1 MTTETP
7 LLKACVLGFPVS
19 HSLSPKLHGAWLK
32 QYNIHGS
39 YTTMAVMPDNLKD
52 ALKVLVDRGFAGC
65 NLTLPLKELAMPMM
79 DSHDESCVMSGAVNT
94 VVMNNGKMTG
104 YNSDGFGFLE
114 NLTAQYPDWNGER
127 VVVLGTGGAA
137 RGIIA
142 SLRGAGA
149 EKFILV
155 NRTRDKAEKVI
166 SAFKLNAESVEW
178 ELRHEALADAT
189 LVVNCTSLGMAE
201 QPRLD
206 LSLQALPTSAL
217 VCDIVYRPLQTNL
230 LLQAQAQ
237 GNPVLGGLGMLLHQ
251 GRLGFQHWFGI
262 DPAVTPELYQTM
274 AEAAQ

>member
-1 MTTETP
+1 MTTEAP

-32 QYNIHGS
+32 HYHIHGS

-52 ALKVLVDRGFAGC
+52 ALKMLVDRGFAGC

-79 DSHDESCVMSGAVNT
+79 DNHDESCVMSGAVNT
-94 VVMNNGKMTG
+94 VVMKDGKMTG

-114 NLTAQYPDWNGER
+114 NLMAQYPDWNGER
-127 VVVLGTGGAA
+127 VVILGTGGAS

-149 EKFILV
+149 KKFILV

-166 SAFKLNAESVEW
+166 SAFKLNAETVEW
-178 ELRHEALADAT
+178 EQRHEALAGAT
-189 LVVNCTSLGMAE
+189 LVINCTSLGMAE

-206 LSLQALPTSAL
+206 LSLQALPPSAL
-217 VCDIVYRPLQTNL
+217 VCDIVYRPLRTNL

-237 GNPVLGGLGMLLHQ
+237 GNPVLEGLGMLLHQ

-262 DPAVTPELYQTM
+262 DPEVTPELYQTM
-274 AEAAQ
+274 VEAAE